1 MADLIR
7 LTVNVKGDITKWT
20 DEYERRKNTALERTG
35 AWTRAALI
43 KQIRPS
49 SSELSAGGPPRGH
62 ASGLSGL
69 KDVRWDVDALND
81 IVRIGPR
88 IYGQPSRSKK
98 HRRGQTRQVITKN
111 VVRLLDEGGT
121 VRVIISY
128 PKSGHVYVR
137 TVVYRAFPWVTPTK
151 KRAREKLLDFLE
163 EEGFRVR
170 RRT

>member
-1 MADLIR
+1 MADVIR
-7 LTVNVKGDITKWT
+7 ISVNIRGDVTKWT
-20 DEYERRKNTALERTG
+20 DEYERRKTRALNRAG

-49 SSELSAGGPPRGH
+49 SSKIAHGRPPRGH

-69 KDVRWDVDALND
+69 KDVRFDTDDLND
-81 IVRIGPR
+81 TVLVGPR
-88 IYGQPSRSKK
+88 VYGQPSRSSKN
-98 HRRGQTRQVITKN
+98 RRGQTRQVITQN
-111 VVRLLDEGGT
+111 VIRLLDEGGT

-151 KRAREKLLDFLE
+151 RRAREKLLDFLE
-163 EEGFRVR
+163 EEGFNVR
-170 RRT
+170 RRF